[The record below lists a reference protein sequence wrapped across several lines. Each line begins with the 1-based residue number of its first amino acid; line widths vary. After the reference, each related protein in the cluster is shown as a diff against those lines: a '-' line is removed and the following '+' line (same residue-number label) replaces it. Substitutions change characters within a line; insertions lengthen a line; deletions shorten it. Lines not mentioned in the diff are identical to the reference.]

1 MATLQSGQTI
11 SIQLAEGESY
21 TVTPSGTAQ
30 VSTRGVSGSELS
42 APRTLTSAQTFGP
55 YTEAGAIS
63 IACLGGTVDY
73 TQAGGAVYQDPTTG
87 ALVGVG
93 DLPEWRGL
101 GGRTIADMLPRHHP
115 VLIPD
120 QINIATAH
128 ANAQAANI
136 NVSVTLVS
144 TSNEFCAQSIRI
156 TVAAAVASDATFRI
170 PLPTDLFGR
179 KPRIYTRLHTR
190 IKVSDWS
197 LLTRFYISPAE
208 QAGTSHRYIFPV
220 METSGVTGEQGQVSG
235 FSSAWN
241 GVWRTIQNE
250 GYRKTAVGS
259 PKSWLTDANLTPTYE
274 TDGIV
279 ITLRATAA
287 VTIEINRMY
296 SPEWD
301 AGVYTVVGDGAY
313 DTFQSNVIAAF
324 NERKWKC
331 GVSVFK
337 LSGDGQYPDNYR
349 GFPTSAQ
356 LRAIS
361 EAGHDVVPHISLPNG
376 SYNHG
381 ELTIGVANAGS
392 PATDAQIRQAMAA
405 HLARCTQLFGSTPAA
420 LQYGQALQ
428 NNAKT
433 ATADTAS
440 LLKPYGLAHG
450 RGPFTDSEFGCD
462 PWHSSMS
469 SNASY
474 RNPESGLDK
483 AIMAGWIPKRGR
495 WGWGYEQAWFSNV
508 TVDDE
513 TDRLRR
519 DTYSGYVME
528 LAVRRAAAFGDGVFS
543 YNHYVEAFGVPNR
556 TGSGNPEP
564 SVFNSGLNFW
574 RDHLADLDARHAAGD
589 LVIVSPSQKHLL
601 TYGRDGEIYLRWD
614 GEWVSRAT
622 GRIAF

>member
-1 MATLQSGQTI
+1 MPTLQAGQTV

-55 YTEAGAIS
+55 YAEAGVIN
-63 IACLGGTVDY
+63 IACLVGTALYV
-73 TQAGGAVYQDPTTG
+73 QAGGAVYQSPTTG
-87 ALVGVG
+87 ALVGV
-93 DLPEWRGL
+93 DKLPEWRGL

-128 ANAQAANI
+128 ANAQAANS
-136 NVSVTLVS
+136 NVSITLVS

-235 FSSAWN
+235 FPSAWN
-241 GVWRTIQNE
+241 DVWRTIQNE

-259 PKSWLTDANLTPTYE
+259 PQSWLTDANLTPTYE

-349 GFPTSAQ
+349 GFPPLPNCGPSVRRGMMSCHTSACQ
-356 LRAIS
+356 TA
-361 EAGHDVVPHISLPNG
+361 A
-376 SYNHG
+376 
-381 ELTIGVANAGS
+381 TTTAN
-392 PATDAQIRQAMAA
+392 
-405 HLARCTQLFGSTPAA
+405 
-420 LQYGQALQ
+420 
-428 NNAKT
+428 
-433 ATADTAS
+433 
-440 LLKPYGLAHG
+440 
-450 RGPFTDSEFGCD
+450 
-462 PWHSSMS
+462 
-469 SNASY
+469 
-474 RNPESGLDK
+474 
-483 AIMAGWIPKRGR
+483 
-495 WGWGYEQAWFSNV
+495 
-508 TVDDE
+508 
-513 TDRLRR
+513 
-519 DTYSGYVME
+519 
-528 LAVRRAAAFGDGVFS
+528 
-543 YNHYVEAFGVPNR
+543 
-556 TGSGNPEP
+556 
-564 SVFNSGLNFW
+564 
-574 RDHLADLDARHAAGD
+574 
-589 LVIVSPSQKHLL
+589 
-601 TYGRDGEIYLRWD
+601 
-614 GEWVSRAT
+614 
-622 GRIAF
+622 